1 MPPFAKIFRIAVLA
15 VLAPLGC
22 FSAGDGGCAPGPAA
36 TEACR
41 CAPRRLSVPG
51 SDPDPASDAAPAR
64 HGGELAIRIPSEPGT
79 LLSLLSPHPVLARV
93 IDHRVL
99 EALVELD
106 PATGEPRPE
115 LALDW
120 EADPERTRY
129 VFRLDPR
136 ARWHDGPPVTAR
148 DVVFTFEQ
156 LLDPAGGAVARGDFV
171 DLAAVNALDDGRV
184 TFVLDRPR
192 ANFVA
197 ALSRVMVLPAHVFG
211 NERLAGHPAARAPV
225 GSGPL
230 RFVSWAAGGSIV
242 LARVEDWRGGP
253 IPLSRLVYKVV
264 PDSRVAL
271 DLFRAGELDVV
282 PDIEPSPGGPPAGG
296 DLAVVPVDTFEAWV
310 YDTAGTLFADRDSRE
325 AVGRSIDRE
334 TLCCSVLACLAELV
348 EGPWPRSRAAGPPPA
363 GGPLVHDLAEARRL
377 LERAGWRDTD
387 GDGLRDRAS
396 RPFDFTLLVPDGARH
411 LRRVA
416 VMAERDLSRVGI
428 RMRPEVVSPS
438 TYASRLR
445 GHRFDAAIVAF
456 DNREPFEPRALFHGD
471 AAATGSNFGRI
482 ADPALDGLLDAH
494 GATVDPAE
502 RRRLEAAIGDRL
514 AAQHWMT
521 FTFGRWQPVL
531 FRKGIRGLS
540 PAAAALDERR
550 LWVDRS
556 FGGRR

>member
-1 MPPFAKIFRIAVLA
+1 MVPFAKLFRIALVA

-22 FSAGDGGCAPGPAA
+22 FSAGKGGCAPAPGG

-41 CAPRRLSVPG
+41 CAPREAAPPG
-51 SDPDPASDAAPAR
+51 PDPGGTGDAGSAPT
-64 HGGELAIRIPSEPGT
+64 GGELAIRIPSEPGT
-79 LLSLLSPHPVLARV
+79 LLSLLSPHPVIARI

-120 EADPERTRY
+120 EIDPEKARY
-129 VFRLDPR
+129 VFRLAPR
-136 ARWHDGPPVTAR
+136 ARWHDGLPVTAR

-156 LLDPAGGAVARGDFV
+156 LLDPAGGAVARGAFV
-171 DLAAVNALDDGRV
+171 DLAAVTALEDGRV
-184 TFVLDRPR
+184 AFDLDRHR
-192 ANFVA
+192 ADFVVS
-197 ALSRVMVLPAHVFG
+197 LSRVMVLPAHVFG

-230 RFVSWAAGGSIV
+230 RFVSWAAGSSIA

-253 IPLSRLVYKVV
+253 IPISRLVYKVV

-282 PDIEPSPGGPPAGG
+282 PDVEPSPGGPPTGG
-296 DLAVVPVDTFEAWV
+296 NLAVVPVDTFEAWV
-310 YDTAGTLFADRDSRE
+310 YDTAGTLFSNRDSRE

-334 TLCCSVLACLAELV
+334 TLRCSVLACLADLV
-348 EGPWPRSRAAGPPPA
+348 EGPWPRSRSAGPPA
-363 GGPLVHDLAEARRL
+363 GGVLAYDLALARRL

-387 GDGLRDRAS
+387 GDGVRDRGG

-416 VMAERDLSRVGI
+416 VMAERDLARVGI

-456 DNREPFEPRALFHGD
+456 DNREPFEPLALFHSD
-471 AAATGSNFGRI
+471 ATSTGSNFGRI
-482 ADPALDGLLDAH
+482 ADAALDGLLDAYND
-494 GATVDPAE
+494 TVDPAA
-502 RRRLEAAIGDRL
+502 RRGLEAAIGDRL

-521 FTFGRWQPVL
+521 FTFGRWQQVL
-531 FRKGIRGLS
+531 FREGVRGLPPVS
-540 PAAAALDERR
+540 SVLDERR
-550 LWVDRS
+550 LRIEPP